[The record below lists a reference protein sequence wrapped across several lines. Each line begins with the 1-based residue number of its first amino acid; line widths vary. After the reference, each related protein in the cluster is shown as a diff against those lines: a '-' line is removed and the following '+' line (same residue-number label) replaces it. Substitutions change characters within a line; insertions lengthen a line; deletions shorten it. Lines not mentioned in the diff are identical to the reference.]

1 MNAPE
6 VDGGDLHRPE
16 RQSDGHP
23 CIARQF
29 SLEGKADRIKPSEVT
44 EDGENLSTRQCNTCF
59 RHFPTT
65 NTCPY
70 CGADNGPDTRI
81 SRERAAE
88 IRKLEKEELAAAK
101 KEAAKARLA
110 EERACQ
116 SLQELQ
122 ALGVRRGYAPGWAFK
137 RWKTMGG
144 RPKPAAPAIGLD
156 GWPA

>member
-1 MNAPE
+1 MQHLLPALPDHE
-6 VDGGDLHRPE
+6 HVSILRRRQRPRYQDLE
-16 RQSDGHP
+16 
-23 CIARQF
+23 
-29 SLEGKADRIKPSEVT
+29 
-44 EDGENLSTRQCNTCF
+44 
-59 RHFPTT
+59 
-65 NTCPY
+65 
-70 CGADNGPDTRI
+70 
-81 SRERAAE
+81 ERAAE